1 MAYITKETTKKI
13 REALK
18 AGFKKDIKF
27 SVSMRD
33 HMALDVRI
41 MQSPYFEADEYVQV
55 NQYHISENF
64 PKEQADVLNKV
75 HEIIKTV
82 GEYYNNSDIMTD
94 YFDVAFYYTI
104 SIGRWDKGHIVRE
117 AK

>member
-1 MAYITKETTKKI
+1 MAHITKETTKKI

-18 AGFKKDIKF
+18 SEFKDIKF

-33 HMALDVRI
+33 HTALDVRI
-41 MQSPYFEADEYVQV
+41 MQSPYFGDEYTQV
-55 NQYHISENF
+55 NKYYISENF

-82 GEYYNNSDIMTD
+82 GEYYNNNDYMTG
-94 YFDVAFYYTI
+94 YFDVAFYYYIT
-104 SIGRWDKGHIVRE
+104 IGRWDKAHIKDR
-117 AK
+117 K